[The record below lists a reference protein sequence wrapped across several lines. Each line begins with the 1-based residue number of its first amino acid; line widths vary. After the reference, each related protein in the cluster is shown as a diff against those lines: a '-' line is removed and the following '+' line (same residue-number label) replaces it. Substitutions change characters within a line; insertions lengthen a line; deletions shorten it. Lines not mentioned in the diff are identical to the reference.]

1 VKGERKMNESIIAM
15 EITKEEVELIIQH
28 RKETA
33 RKERINELGDIIRS
47 ALDEIEQLGGS
58 VHLPAIGGKY
68 EYHRCP
74 VVCSR
79 TISVGTTKW
88 G

>member
-33 RKERINELGDIIRS
+33 RKDRINELGTIIRS
-47 ALDEIEQLGGS
+47 ALAEIEQLGGS
-58 VHLPAIGGKY
+58 VHLPAMGGKY
-68 EYHRCP
+68 VSYHTPAVR
-74 VVCSR
+74 SKD
-79 TISVGTTKW
+79 ISVGTTKW